1 MNLDSDAGT
10 ATPRKAR
17 ERERK
22 VEDMLAAASRV
33 FAQKGFHGASM
44 DEIAKAAEYATGALY
59 RYFPGKEA
67 LYVELVERRIAS
79 VLRFV
84 QERIKEVK
92 DPVEVLRRVIS
103 GQLESVRRDMSLL
116 QIYFGE
122 RLETSLSADYWKRL
136 EVQQERLLSL
146 LADCVKAGQ
155 KKGMFQSGNPRH
167 FAVALQGMLH
177 GFYRDWI
184 ATRKS
189 GRALEEESEFIT
201 NLCLRAVLKS
211 PKS

>member
-1 MNLDSDAGT
+1 MNWEIEM
-10 ATPRKAR
+10 ATEVPRRVR

-44 DEIAKAAEYATGALY
+44 EEIARSAEYATGALY

-67 LYVELVERRIAS
+67 LYVELVERRIAR
-79 VLRFV
+79 VLEFLK
-84 QERIKEVK
+84 ERVKNIK
-92 DPVEVLRRVIS
+92 DPAEGYRLTIS
-103 GQLESVRRDMSLL
+103 GQLEFVLRDMTLL

-122 RLETSLSADYWKRL
+122 RLETVLSAEYWKRL
-136 EVQQERLLSL
+136 ETQQERLLDW
-146 LADCVKAGQ
+146 LAEGMRAGQ
-155 KKGMFQSGNPRH
+155 RKGLFYPGDPRRY
-167 FAVALQGMLH
+167 AVAVQGVLH

-184 ATRKS
+184 STRKS
-189 GRALEEESEFIT
+189 GRALEEECEFIT
-201 NLCLRAVLKS
+201 SVCLRAVLKS